1 MSRESRQELLAAI
14 GDAFR
19 VNQNKAD
26 VFDDVASEI
35 LRINRTDMRAMDI
48 VSRRGRVTAGEL
60 AEEAGLTT
68 GGVTAVVDRMERAGL
83 LKRARDPDDRRRV
96 WLETT
101 PLVLEKTMPIWGPMQ
116 ELWKSR
122 ARDLSRDQ
130 LAFLLRFLTDS
141 NEMMDEQIERLR
153 QLRDEGQG

>member
-1 MSRESRQELLAAI
+1 MSRESKQELLTAI

-19 VNQNKAD
+19 INQNKAD

-35 LRINRTDMRAMDI
+35 LSINRTDMRAMDI

-60 AEEAGLTT
+60 AKEAGLTT

-83 LKRARDPDDRRRV
+83 LKRVRDPDDRRRV

-116 ELWKSR
+116 ELWESWARNLTR
-122 ARDLSRDQ
+122 AQ
-130 LAFLLRFLTDS
+130 LEFLLRFLTES
-141 NEMMDEQIERLR
+141 NELMEEQIERLR
-153 QLRDEGQG
+153 RLRDEG

>member
-1 MSRESRQELLAAI
+1 MSRESKQELLTAI

-19 VNQNKAD
+19 INQNKAD

-35 LRINRTDMRAMDI
+35 LSINRTDMRAMDI

-60 AEEAGLTT
+60 AKEAGLTT

-83 LKRARDPDDRRRV
+83 LKRVRDPDDRRRV

-101 PLVLEKTMPIWGPMQ
+101 PLVFEKTMPIWRPMQ
-116 ELWKSR
+116 ELWESW
-122 ARDLSRDQ
+122 ARNLTRDQ
-130 LAFLLRFLTDS
+130 LEFLLRFLTES
-141 NEMMDEQIERLR
+141 NELMEEQIERLR
-153 QLRDEGQG
+153 RLRDEG

>member
-1 MSRESRQELLAAI
+1 MSRESKQELLTAI

-19 VNQNKAD
+19 INQNKAD

-35 LRINRTDMRAMDI
+35 LSINRTDMRAMDI

-60 AEEAGLTT
+60 AKEAGLTT

-83 LKRARDPDDRRRV
+83 LKRVRDPDDRRRV

-101 PLVLEKTMPIWGPMQ
+101 PLVFEKTMPIWGPMQ
-116 ELWKSR
+116 ELWESW
-122 ARDLSRDQ
+122 ARNLTRDQ
-130 LAFLLRFLTDS
+130 LEFLLRFLTES
-141 NEMMDEQIERLR
+141 NELMEEQIERLR
-153 QLRDEGQG
+153 RLRDEG